1 MESVDLGHLLD
12 SRLEAAIEELRDKSE
27 TEIAQYKLEVE
38 ATYKDKVRSSLSL
51 SLSLSLPDSFAVCC
65 LSLSLTIFF
74 AIVASACSLT

>member
-1 MESVDLGHLLD
+1 MSPPSLALQELASLHSKLEKTTVESVDLGHLLD

-51 SLSLSLPDSFAVCC
+51 SS
-65 LSLSLTIFF
+65 
-74 AIVASACSLT
+74 